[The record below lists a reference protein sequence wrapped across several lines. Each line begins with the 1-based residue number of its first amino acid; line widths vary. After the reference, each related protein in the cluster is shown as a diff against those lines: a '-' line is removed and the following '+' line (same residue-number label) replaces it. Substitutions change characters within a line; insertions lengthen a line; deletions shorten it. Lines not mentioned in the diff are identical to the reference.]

1 MPSTE
6 FSLRDETYAQFL
18 CCGAVSQVL
27 QFRNRYQTNSE
38 PKLLIHIRF
47 LKCFFYGQSGESLDL
62 QGLQRH
68 EGNLSTKL
76 STEKLNICKD
86 ALNQALSALF
96 ACVGQT
102 MPTISHK
109 LLTVR

>member
-1 MPSTE
+1 MLSTK
-6 FSLRDETYAQFL
+6 FSRRDVTYAQIF
-18 CCGAVSQVL
+18 CCVAVSQRL
-27 QFRNRYQTNSE
+27 RTKNRYQTNSE
-38 PKLLIHIRF
+38 SKLLIYIRF

-68 EGNLSTKL
+68 GVNLSTKL
-76 STEKLNICKD
+76 STEKLNICKG

-96 ACVGQT
+96 ACIGQT

-109 LLTVR
+109 VLTVK

>member
-1 MPSTE
+1 MPSTK
-6 FSLRDETYAQFL
+6 FRLRDMTYAQIL
-18 CCGAVSQVL
+18 CSGVASQRL
-27 QFRNRYQTNSE
+27 RTDNRYQTNSE
-38 PKLLIHIRF
+38 SKSLIYIRF

-86 ALNQALSALF
+86 TLNQALSAVF

-109 LLTVR
+109 LLTA

>member
-1 MPSTE
+1 MPSTK
-6 FSLRDETYAQFL
+6 SNRRNVTYAQIL
-18 CCGAVSQVL
+18 CSGVVSQRL
-27 QFRNRYQTNSE
+27 HTDNRYQTNSE
-38 PKLLIHIRF
+38 SKSLIYIRF
-47 LKCFFYGQSGESLDL
+47 LKCFFYGQSGESVDL

-76 STEKLNICKD
+76 STEKLNICKGT
-86 ALNQALSALF
+86 LNQALSALF

-109 LLTVR
+109 LLTVK

>member
-1 MPSTE
+1 MRSTK
-6 FSLRDETYAQFL
+6 FSRRDETYAQIF
-18 CCGAVSQVL
+18 CCGAVSQHL
-27 QFRNRYQTNSE
+27 HAKNRYQTNSE
-38 PKLLIHIRF
+38 PKLLIYIPF

-68 EGNLSTKL
+68 GINLSTKL
-76 STEKLNICKD
+76 STEKLNICKG

-109 LLTVR
+109 VLTIK

>member
-1 MPSTE
+1 MHSTK
-6 FSLRDETYAQFL
+6 FSRRDMTYAQIF
-18 CCGAVSQVL
+18 CCGAVSRL
-27 QFRNRYQTNSE
+27 LHAKSRYQTNSE
-38 PKLLIHIRF
+38 PKLLIYIHF

-62 QGLQRH
+62 QGLKRH
-68 EGNLSTKL
+68 GVNLSTKL
-76 STEKLNICKD
+76 STEKLNICKG

-109 LLTVR
+109 VVTVK